1 MFKPFRK
8 TSPKISKK
16 IRSKK
21 RVAVEW
27 LCGALSFAYFLF
39 YWENNVIDVTRY
51 ERFDRR
57 IPQALDGTTVVQI
70 SDLHGKRFGRN
81 DSKLMAKVRNEKP
94 DIIAVTGDLIDE
106 REPEPER
113 AKEVIS
119 RLAEIAPVFYVTGN
133 H

>member
-57 IPQALDGTTVVQI
+57 IPQALDG
-70 SDLHGKRFGRN
+70 SPHG
-81 DSKLMAKVRNEKP
+81 L
-94 DIIAVTGDLIDE
+94 
-106 REPEPER
+106 
-113 AKEVIS
+113 
-119 RLAEIAPVFYVTGN
+119 
-133 H
+133 